1 MSDTK
6 AGPIFMTAENPD
18 GWKLEELSVQL
29 MDEMR
34 AKDAKLT
41 GLMEAERD
49 GNKLAALKRARE
61 NNKAIIM
68 AFDQINRRQLDT
80 MQAFAAFGPDQG
92 PRGAPRIGPG
102 SDAPTPA

>member
-1 MSDTK
+1 MSDIKQT
-6 AGPIFMTAENPD
+6 PLLMTAENPD

-41 GLMEAERD
+41 GLMAEERD
-49 GNKLAALKRARE
+49 CNKLAALKRARE
-61 NNKAIIM
+61 NNKAIIL

-92 PRGAPRIGPG
+92 PRGKPRIGPG
-102 SDAPTPA
+102 SDTPSAA